1 MFADFW
7 TIKLYFLHSNVT
19 IVFLS
24 YRKWTASLHFTGR
37 LDKME
42 KFQKH
47 KLFTMIFVST
57 FIIKTYA
64 KLNNYN
70 SDCITFEVNF
80 DLKKNTWKT

>member
-1 MFADFW
+1 MLADFW
-7 TIKLYFLHSNVT
+7 IIELYFLHSTVT

-24 YRKWTASLHFTGR
+24 YRKRTASLHFTGR

-42 KFQKH
+42 KFQKR
-47 KLFTMIFVST
+47 KLFTMIFAAT

-64 KLNNYN
+64 KLDNYN

-80 DLKKNTWKT
+80 DLKKNTTT